1 MTYIQ
6 LNADGTFNRRIDTTG
21 NVHWDERH
29 ICPADK
35 LTPDEAALF
44 RVVPLAEIT
53 QPSFDPATQTV
64 AQDGVELAGDQWQT
78 KWVISQLDDATIAA
92 RAAAKVQAQKNS
104 ILDQIAVLEFK
115 QHRAVRE
122 TVLGVSGSLVRLTAL
137 DAEIVALREQLK

>member
-92 RAAAKVQAQKNS
+92 RAAAKVQAQK
-104 ILDQIAVLEFK
+104 LLP
-115 QHRAVRE
+115 RA
-122 TVLGVSGSLVRLTAL
+122 GSLTESQYRISGWLPRKPRT
-137 DAEIVALREQLK
+137 Q